1 MDSLLK
7 VFLGIHIVSGYI
19 ALLSGLIAILTKKGQ
34 KNHKKAGIIYFYSML
49 GVSASAL
56 VISIIKSNE
65 FLLYISIFAFF
76 ETFNGYRSVKVK
88 DLKAKPI
95 DWIVLLLGLVNTV
108 LMILSKNMIL
118 MVFGGISIFLIYS
131 TFVIYFNNLKN
142 KPQLKMIWLPRHIGM
157 MLGAYIAT
165 TTAFIV
171 VNLSYAAIPWLP
183 WLLPTFIG
191 VPLIFYFTN
200 KYRPKKI

>member
-7 VFLGIHIVSGYI
+7 VFLGIHIVSGFI

-76 ETFNGYRSVKVK
+76 QTFNGCRSVKVK

>member
-7 VFLGIHIVSGYI
+7 VFLGIHIVSGFI

-76 ETFNGYRSVKVK
+76 QTFNGYRSVKVK

>member
-1 MDSLLK
+1 MKKQIKKPCLK
-7 VFLGIHIVSGYI
+7 IWAFKKYRFFSSVF
-19 ALLSGLIAILTKKGQ
+19 
-34 KNHKKAGIIYFYSML
+34 
-49 GVSASAL
+49 
-56 VISIIKSNE
+56 SIIKSNE

>member
-7 VFLGIHIVSGYI
+7 VFLGIHIVSGFI

-142 KPQLKMIWLPRHIGM
+142 KPQLEMIWLPRHIGM

>member
-7 VFLGIHIVSGYI
+7 VFLGIHIVSGFI

-76 ETFNGYRSVKVK
+76 QTFNGYRSVKVK

-157 MLGAYIAT
+157 MLGAYIAA